1 MVARINGAIIAAGR
15 GERLRSGAHGLPKP
29 LVEVAGEPLL
39 ARQARMLA
47 AAGASP
53 IHAIVNTET
62 AALICARR
70 IELPSDLRL
79 IVRDTPNSLASLLA
93 LGDAIAPGRCLMATV
108 DAVARP
114 AEFERFAQRGCAL
127 LDSEATPA
135 LDGAL
140 AVVPWRGDE
149 RPLFA
154 EVGPDGIIESLG
166 ERQTAWVTAGLYLF
180 NTRIFSFAELARA
193 HGLDAMRRY
202 WALLIASGVRLAG
215 IALKDVID
223 VDQAEDLAAARAM
236 LANRSGVL

>member
-1 MVARINGAIIAAGR
+1 MVARISGAIIAAGR
-15 GERLRSGAHGLPKP
+15 GERLRSGANGLPKP
-29 LVEVAGEPLL
+29 LVAVAGEPLL
-39 ARQARMLA
+39 VRQARMLA
-47 AAGASP
+47 VAGAKP
-53 IHAIVNTET
+53 IHAIVNLET
-62 AALICARR
+62 AALIRARR
-70 IELPSDLRL
+70 VELPSDLRL

-93 LGDAIAPGRCLMATV
+93 LGEAIAPGRFLMATV

-114 AEFERFAQRGCAL
+114 TEFERFAQRGREL
-127 LDSEATPA
+127 IDSGATPA

-154 EVGPDGIIESLG
+154 EIAPDGIITSLG

-180 NTRIFSFAELARA
+180 DTRIFAFAELARA

-202 WALLIASGVRLAG
+202 LALLIVSGMRFAAIVLEE
-215 IALKDVID
+215 VID

-236 LANRSGVL
+236 LAKRRGAL